1 MAIIFVAFG
10 VLLIFPIGLI
20 MYMIKGIVWRDKSKI
35 IFGSVFILM
44 GLLLVYTG
52 YNFKNLV
59 IDDSINEETKV
70 YNISSISKDHAGSWF
85 NSQDYYIIVTD
96 DGEYS
101 VPVREAKFNKSDE
114 NVIYINETAIEY
126 RVIQIDLTEETA
138 SSLGIGL

>member
-1 MAIIFVAFG
+1 MAVIFVSFG

-35 IFGSVFILM
+35 IFGTAFILM

-59 IDDSINEETKV
+59 IDDSINEETQV

-96 DGEYS
+96 DGKYS

-114 NVIYINETAIEY
+114 NVVYINETAIEY
-126 RVIQIDLTEETA
+126 RVIQINLTEETA